1 MRNFFRGI
9 IRASS
14 FFRKEIF
21 EILRQ
26 PRLVFTLVL
35 GPFLILFIFGI
46 GYRNQ
51 ARALRTLFV
60 AQPSSTLVQESQQ
73 NQESMGL
80 WLIYAGTTGDQ
91 IEALDQLNRGQV
103 DLVIVEPEDAY
114 NTIKNNEQAIFTL
127 YHHEID
133 PAQVNYFAYFGH
145 IYVNALNQRVLHSF
159 AVQGQQEAANLQNNL
174 QEAHQNVAAMRQ
186 AVQSGDETLAQQ
198 KQQGLSS
205 NVDAV
210 SLAVGVSLGLLDG
223 LQQTQGVNT
232 DPVQSTLESTP
243 ESTLES
249 TLANLRQN
257 TNQLNNSSSADPSER
272 LARLDK
278 VDQDI
283 TDLDG
288 RLAEFQSIAPTIMV
302 NPFQSE
308 TKSLAPVQL
317 SVSDF
322 FAPAVL
328 ALLLQHLAVTFAA
341 LSIVRERNVGTME
354 LFRVSPLSAA
364 EALFGKYIS
373 YMVFGGVIAALLSAL
388 LAYVLHVPML
398 GNWWYFALVIAAVLF
413 ASLGIG
419 FAISIISQTDSQ
431 AVQYSMIILLAS
443 VFFSGFIM
451 SLDMLLPAVRVIS
464 WLLPTTYGTLLLRD
478 IALRG
483 MDPNWALLGGMA
495 AIGLVLMLISWWLM
509 RRLISSSQ

>member
-1 MRNFFRGI
+1 MGNFFRGM

-26 PRLVFTLVL
+26 PRLVATLVL

-46 GYRNQ
+46 GYRAQ
-51 ARALRTLFV
+51 SRTLRTLFV
-60 AQPSSTLVQESQQ
+60 AQPNSPIAQDIQQ
-73 NQESMGL
+73 NEKSMGSS
-80 WLIYAGTTGDQ
+80 LIYAKVTGDQ
-91 IEALDQLNRGQV
+91 KEALDRLNRGQV
-103 DLVIVEPEDAY
+103 DLVIVEPGDAY
-114 NTIKNNEQAIFTL
+114 NTIKKNQQAVFTL

-133 PAQVNYFAYFGH
+133 PVQVSYIAYLGWL
-145 IYVNALNQRVLHSF
+145 YADVVNQQVLRSF
-159 AVQGQQEAANLQNNL
+159 AVQGQKDAANLHNNL
-174 QEAHQNVAAMRQ
+174 QEAHQNVSAMRQ

-198 KQQGLSS
+198 KQQGLAS

-210 SLAVGVSLGLLDG
+210 SLAVGASLGLLDSM
-223 LQQTQGVNT
+223 QQTKGVNGGNA
-232 DPVQSTLESTP
+232 DPVQSTLTE
-243 ESTLES
+243 
-249 TLANLRQN
+249 LRQN
-257 TNQLNNSSSADPSER
+257 TNQLDNSSSANKAER
-272 LARLDK
+272 LARLEKIDK
-278 VDQDI
+278 NI

-288 RLAEFQSIAPTIMV
+288 KLAEFQSIDPSIIV
-302 NPFQSE
+302 SPFRSE
-308 TKSLAPVQL
+308 TKSVANVQP
-317 SVSDF
+317 SISDF

-373 YMVFGGVIAALLSAL
+373 YMLFGGVIAGILSAL
-388 LAYVLHVPML
+388 LVFALHVPML

-413 ASLGIG
+413 TSLGIG
-419 FAISIISQTDSQ
+419 FAISIVSQTDSQ
-431 AVQYSMIILLAS
+431 AVQYSMIVLLTS

-451 SLDMLLPAVRVIS
+451 SLDMLLPPVRVIS

-483 MDPNWALLGGMA
+483 TDPNWLLLGGLA
-495 AIGLVLMLISWWLM
+495 AIGLVLMLISWRLM